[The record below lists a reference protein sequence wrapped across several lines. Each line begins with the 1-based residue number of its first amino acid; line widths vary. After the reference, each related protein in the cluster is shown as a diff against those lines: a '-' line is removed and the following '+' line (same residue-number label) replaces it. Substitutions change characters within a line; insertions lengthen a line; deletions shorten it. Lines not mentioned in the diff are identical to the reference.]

1 MKIECADVPVL
12 TARAVSGNADPREEE
27 ALREHL
33 TLCASCQERDVR
45 IRKVWHLM
53 GRLPVPARDAR
64 SSRAASRLLRMGVPA
79 SPTGLGSR
87 RGAWMAGLAAAAI
100 LFGIVAGSAFLSGPG
115 PSDGLKT
122 FPATGETAARPVPE
136 PAREETDEAHRVE
149 QILVDAVREQEIRT
163 RVPAV
168 PPPVTPAPADR
179 PTAPERPT
187 TPAAPSHPPEP
198 PPAVPTP
205 APFEPPPAPERPAA
219 PPEKP
224 LTRPAVAALARVEGD
239 VFLLSPEGRRR
250 ASQGQEI
257 PEGAGLAT
265 AANGSQAVVEYP
277 DGTRLALGVETRLA
291 FPPNAARRIEV
302 HEGTVAAY
310 VTRQPEGAEAT
321 FVTPHAEARVLG
333 TRLTL
338 RVTPA
343 STRLDVK
350 EGRVRLSRREDGAS
364 VEVGAGQYA
373 VAGRGVSLT
382 ARSLPAPRPALKE
395 GFERR
400 NLGNLWT
407 AGSEPSA
414 SGLKFSND
422 GGVLSLRVPRRPPA
436 PISSLPPAGP
446 ESGRKPS
453 ENPLRRVDA
462 AGAWARAAWMESRP
476 SFALN
481 NETPLRIRLRLWRS
495 GDDPGL
501 SAWIALNRGV
511 PGQAVLLERRG
522 DLLRLWKEGRAEPIW
537 SAEAPARQEWE
548 TLEIWVSRERLV
560 IRRND
565 RAAYAGDFPSSARTV
580 QMALGGAARAEILQ
594 DEEIRFDDVEA
605 AWVTPADLE
614 EAAK

>member
-12 TARAVSGNADPREEE
+12 TTRAVSGNADPREEE

-64 SSRAASRLLRMGVPA
+64 SSRTASRLLRMGVPA
-79 SPTGLGSR
+79 APTGLGSR

-100 LFGIVAGSAFLSGPG
+100 LFSIVAGSAFLSGPG
-115 PSDGLKT
+115 PSEDSKT
-122 FPATGETAARPVPE
+122 SPPTGETAARPAPE
-136 PAREETDEAHRVE
+136 PDREEADEAHRVE
-149 QILVDAVREQEIRT
+149 QNLVDAVREQESRPPA
-163 RVPAV
+163 PAV
-168 PPPVTPAPADR
+168 PPPATPAPAEP
-179 PTAPERPT
+179 PTVRERPA
-187 TPAAPSHPPEP
+187 TPAVPVRPPEP
-198 PPAVPTP
+198 PAAPTP
-205 APFEPPPAPERPAA
+205 APSEPSRAPERPAA
-219 PPEKP
+219 PSERPS
-224 LTRPAVAALARVEGD
+224 TRPAVAALARVEGD
-239 VFLLSPEGRRR
+239 VFFLGPEGRRR

-257 PEGAGLAT
+257 VAGTGLVT
-265 AANGSQAVVEYP
+265 AGNGSQAVVEYP

-291 FPPNAARRIEV
+291 FPPNAARKIEV
-302 HEGTVAAY
+302 HEGTLAAY
-310 VTRQPEGAEAT
+310 VTRQPEGAEAI

-364 VEVGAGQYA
+364 VDVGAGQYA
-373 VAGRGVSLT
+373 VAGRGAPLAVRT
-382 ARSLPAPRPALKE
+382 LPAPRPALKE

-400 NLGNLWT
+400 NLGNLWA

-414 SGLKFSND
+414 AGLKFSND
-422 GGVLSLRVPRRPPA
+422 GGVLALRVPRRPPA

-453 ENPLRRVDA
+453 ENPLRRMDA
-462 AGAWARAAWMESRP
+462 SGAWARAAWMESRP
-476 SFALN
+476 SFALS

-511 PGQAVLLERRG
+511 LGQAVLLERRG
-522 DLLRLWKEGRAEPIW
+522 NLLRLWKEGRAEPIW
-537 SAEAPARQEWE
+537 SEEVPARQEWE
-548 TLEIWVSRERLV
+548 TFEIWISRESLV

-565 RAAYAGDFPSSARTV
+565 RAAYAGDFPSPVRTV
-580 QMALGGAARAEILQ
+580 QVALGGAARAEIPQ